1 MPSSED
7 YRQFLEVFYPFFL
20 ITSLISQLFVIY
32 FILNYTPKQ
41 LQTLR
46 YILVNTCVFQVIHVS
61 ACYLMQFR
69 QVSNLVPMEVWSY
82 GYGRH
87 FEAFV
92 GYSLYHVVQ
101 TSTVASGISVVMT
114 LFLKYEAARNVKL
127 TSWKRYLIITCI
139 LLPLVTSVTLEIIL
153 IITQSL
159 PNEIRERY
167 KLINVDVKDH
177 SVVGTLNFKVLAS
190 QVNVCIMSSSV
201 VMLPIIG
208 LSSRR
213 KLLEHIQKTSD
224 RVSQTKNSQN
234 KMFVKGVILQTFLP
248 LCFYCPISSI
258 YFYCIVTHEEILFQQ
273 YFMFLIP
280 AFPALFDPYITLYFI
295 TPYRNRVKIWL
306 RMNKVSPKSVTLIN
320 VNCNY

>member
-101 TSTVASGISVVMT
+101 VCGRFSISKTALKIADINGCQWHFSSNDVV
-114 LFLKYEAARNVKL
+114 
-127 TSWKRYLIITCI
+127 
-139 LLPLVTSVTLEIIL
+139 P
-153 IITQSL
+153 
-159 PNEIRERY
+159 
-167 KLINVDVKDH
+167 
-177 SVVGTLNFKVLAS
+177 KVR
-190 QVNVCIMSSSV
+190 SS
-201 VMLPIIG
+201 
-208 LSSRR
+208 
-213 KLLEHIQKTSD
+213 
-224 RVSQTKNSQN
+224 
-234 KMFVKGVILQTFLP
+234 
-248 LCFYCPISSI
+248 
-258 YFYCIVTHEEILFQQ
+258 
-273 YFMFLIP
+273 
-280 AFPALFDPYITLYFI
+280 
-295 TPYRNRVKIWL
+295 
-306 RMNKVSPKSVTLIN
+306 
-320 VNCNY
+320 